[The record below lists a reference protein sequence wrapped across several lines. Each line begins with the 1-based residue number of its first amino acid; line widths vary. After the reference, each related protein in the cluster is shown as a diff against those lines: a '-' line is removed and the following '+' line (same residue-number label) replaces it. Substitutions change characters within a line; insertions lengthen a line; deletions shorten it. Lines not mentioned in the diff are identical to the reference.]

1 MAIGDFLG
9 QTEQLGHY
17 AGKNDDVGTNHL
29 QSFPNAEFTDLKQ
42 KARRQEVESF

>member
-9 QTEQLGHY
+9 QTEQLGHC